1 MTASGFDLVSGIL
14 IFIAAIVPIYFSI
27 SLKNN
32 FLRLPMV
39 VLSVFAMIHGTYHI
53 LEILH
58 YEIAAETVVEPL
70 SYAVLIVF
78 GLIYLRI
85 RSKKTRTS
93 VDV

>member
-1 MTASGFDLVSGIL
+1 MTVSGFDLVSGIL
-14 IFIAAIVPIYFSI
+14 IFVAAIVPIYFSI
-27 SLKNN
+27 RLKNN

-53 LEILH
+53 LEVLH

-93 VDV
+93 VDA

>member
-27 SLKNN
+27 RLKNN

-53 LEILH
+53 LEVLH
-58 YEIAAETVVEPL
+58 YEMAAETVVEPL

-93 VDV
+93 VDA

>member
-14 IFIAAIVPIYFSI
+14 IFVAAIVPIYFSI
-27 SLKNN
+27 RLKNN

-53 LEILH
+53 LEVLH

-70 SYAVLIVF
+70 SYVVLIVF

-93 VDV
+93 VDA

>member
-1 MTASGFDLVSGIL
+1 MTASGFDLVGGIL

-27 SLKNN
+27 RLKNN
-32 FLRLPMV
+32 FLRMPMV
-39 VLSVFAMIHGTYHI
+39 VLSVFTLIHGTYHF
-53 LEILH
+53 LEVLH

-78 GLIYLRI
+78 GLVYLRI
-85 RSKKTRTS
+85 RTKKTRKS

>member
-1 MTASGFDLVSGIL
+1 
-14 IFIAAIVPIYFSI
+14 
-27 SLKNN
+27 
-32 FLRLPMV
+32 MV

>member
-14 IFIAAIVPIYFSI
+14 IFVAAIVPICFSI
-27 SLKNN
+27 RLKNN

-39 VLSVFAMIHGTYHI
+39 VLSVFALIHGTYHI
-53 LEILH
+53 LEVLH
-58 YEIAAETVVEPL
+58 YEVAAETVVEPL

-93 VDV
+93 VDA